1 MFWVLLFDGKT
12 ENNLVKP
19 WMVRDFF
26 INLRRNINYRL
37 MNKDGYRLIEKAEG
51 YLNAVLG
58 IRCVMAADGGRMVK
72 LPYYLKAGNRFAEC
86 AIEEQPC
93 VFMIPEEQAD
103 GTTLAKRASEIGEM
117 TGRQVIL
124 LLENIDT
131 VRRRV
136 LIGNRT
142 SFVVPGKQVYLPF
155 MGVLLTE
162 RGMANTTETDKQTFS
177 PAAQVLLLWHLQKE
191 SFERRNISE
200 IAKQFPYSVKTV
212 SGAAKELKQ
221 AGICEIE
228 GDNSGKYLHLIRKD
242 EIWEKAYPWLTS
254 PVQEVMYCNEIDVIP
269 EGLRYVTYDK
279 ALAEYT
285 FMADGAG
292 EAYAVYK
299 NDDAIKRLKNGG
311 AFNKVEGRYRIELW
325 KYNPALL
332 AKEGTVDG
340 LSLAL
345 CYKDTDD
352 ERVIGELNDLVKKI
366 CKD

>member
-19 WMVRDFF
+19 WLVRVFL
-26 INLRRNINYRL
+26 INLPRNINNRL
-37 MNKDGYRLIEKAEG
+37 MNKDGYRLIEKTEA
-51 YLNAVLG
+51 YLHTVLG
-58 IRCVMAADGGRMVK
+58 IRCVMDADGGRMVK
-72 LPYYLKAGNRFAEC
+72 LPYYLRAGNGFAEC
-86 AIEEQPC
+86 VIEEHQC
-93 VFMIPEEQAD
+93 VFMIPEEQSD
-103 GTTLAKRASEIGEM
+103 GTTLAKRAGEIGEM

-124 LLENIDT
+124 LLENIDA

-136 LIGNRT
+136 LIANRT
-142 SFVVPGKQVYLPF
+142 SFIVPGKQVYLPYL
-155 MGVLLTE
+155 GALLTE
-162 RGMANTTETDKQTFS
+162 RGMANTTETGKQTLT
-177 PAAQVLLLWHLQKE
+177 PAAQVLLLWHLQRE

-212 SGAAKELKQ
+212 SGAAKELEQ

-228 GDNSGKYLHLIRKD
+228 GDNSGKYLHLIRKE
-242 EIWEKAYPWLTS
+242 EIWSKVYEKLTS
-254 PVQEVMYCNEIDVIP
+254 PIQEVVYCNAIDMIP

-279 ALAEYT
+279 ALSEYT
-285 FMADGAG
+285 FMADVSGG
-292 EAYAVYK
+292 SFAVYK
-299 NDDAIKRLKNGG
+299 NDDAIKRLKNSG
-311 AFNKVEGRYRIELW
+311 AFNKVEGEYRIELW

-332 AKEGTVDG
+332 AKGGTVDA
-340 LSLAL
+340 LSLTL

>member
-1 MFWVLLFDGKT
+1 
-12 ENNLVKP
+12 
-19 WMVRDFF
+19 
-26 INLRRNINYRL
+26 
-37 MNKDGYRLIEKAEG
+37 MNKDRYRLIEKTEE
-51 YLNAVLG
+51 YLHEVLG
-58 IRCVMAADGGRMVK
+58 IRCLMAEDDGQMVK
-72 LPYYLKAGNRFAEC
+72 LPYYLKAGNVFTEC
-86 AIEEQPC
+86 TIEEQKC
-93 VFMIPEEQAD
+93 MLMIPEEQSD
-103 GTTLAKRASEIGEM
+103 GTTLAKRAIEIGEM

-124 LLENIDT
+124 LLENIDA

-142 SFVVPGKQVYLPF
+142 SFVVPGKQVYLPY
-155 MGVLLTE
+155 MGALLTE
-162 RGMANTTETDKQTFS
+162 RGMANTIETDKKTFS
-177 PAAQVLLLWHLQKE
+177 PAAQVLLLWHLQKD

-212 SGAAKELKQ
+212 SGAAKELEQ

-228 GDNSGKYLHLIRKD
+228 GDNSGKYLHLIRKE
-242 EIWEKAYPWLTS
+242 EIWEKAIEKLAS
-254 PVQEVMYCNEIDVIP
+254 PIQEVMYCNEINLIP
-269 EGLRYVTYDK
+269 EGLRYVTYDN

-285 FMADGAG
+285 FMADFSG

-311 AFNKVEGRYRIELW
+311 AFNKVEGKYRIELW

-332 AKEGTVDG
+332 AEGDAVDG

-352 ERVIGELNDLVKKI
+352 ERVMGELNDLVKKI